1 MKTIKSLFLLLFLS
15 SSLYACIPATSTPQ
29 PEAPSATIQPPTT
42 LPQITNTPQAE
53 PGIDPIQVQQ
63 SEVELITNNADSGN
77 AWGGHQSR
85 IVRTQDGIFTAYITS
100 GTGEFSK
107 QWHLVQRQEDGTWTD
122 LAQGNVGGQP
132 VNLLAG
138 PDGTLYLIG
147 WPNGVGTL
155 WTGIPEDGK
164 LEMASS
170 PIPNQAAGNYPYTSA
185 GINAEGVLCI
195 LSSTGGENPVGW
207 FNWSCYHPENGEWIT
222 QVNELDFR
230 YCYTYVFPGPDGQLS
245 LISTRDVRWHAL
257 GYEQPQDA
265 FDYVFNAYGF
275 WHTENTADASMER
288 VYVLAEE
295 PNEQFPFVYLDAQQ
309 DAYLDT
315 QGRMHV
321 IYRIQGPSTNNESV
335 SRHAILS
342 TDGTLIVDLPLP
354 PEAGEFSRI
363 FQDKKERY
371 YLLGSAGFLYPLDQD
386 GIELGE
392 PVQLDFARY
401 DVEYSGFGLSVP
413 RTGTPLSDV
422 LDVVFPTNGGTAWVY
437 FQLDFSEQA
446 GSSTQPSS
454 VSSGTSPSAPEL
466 QSMIDNAKILFDMD
480 MTDTNL
486 TGMDW
491 WGADRATL
499 QHLNGSLVFT
509 GAPNAPQLHSQYGL
523 KINEACIALLRFN
536 GPQDFQFKSIAGNW
550 SDADS
555 ATWGVAS
562 GVVSFYHEAQ
572 NNFVTQSMAGY
583 TLDEDRWYFAMLWV
597 NGPTTFTVRLWEQD
611 NPEVFVDRVFVMNE
625 DSVFWKDRRWNC
637 VLLVN
642 NGTVEMSSYREIRF
656 IPTP

>member
-1 MKTIKSLFLLLFLS
+1 MKIIKFIFFLLFLS
-15 SSLYACIPATSTPQ
+15 SSLYACMPVPSPRQPEVPSSTIKPPTARPQIKNTPQ
-29 PEAPSATIQPPTT
+29 PESGI
-42 LPQITNTPQAE
+42 E
-53 PGIDPIQVQQ
+53 PIRVQQ

-85 IVRTQDGIFTAYITS
+85 IVHTQDGIFTAYITS
-100 GTGEFSK
+100 GTDEFSK
-107 QWHLVQRQEDGTWTD
+107 QWHLVQRQDDGTW
-122 LAQGNVGGQP
+122 AEMAVGNVGGQP
-132 VNLLAG
+132 ANLLAG

-147 WPNGVGTL
+147 WPNGLGTL
-155 WTGIPEDGK
+155 WTGNPENGK
-164 LEMASS
+164 LEMVSS
-170 PIPNQAAGNYPYTSA
+170 PIPNQASGNYPYTSA
-185 GINAEGVLCI
+185 GINVEGVLCI

-207 FNWSCYHPENGEWIT
+207 FNWSCYHPESGEWIT
-222 QVNELDFR
+222 QVNKLDFR

-245 LISTRDVRWHAL
+245 LISTRDVRWQVL

-265 FDYVFNAYGF
+265 FDYVFNAYGL
-275 WHTENTADASMER
+275 WHTENTSDVSMER
-288 VYVLAEE
+288 VYLLAEE
-295 PNEQFPFVYLDAQQ
+295 PNDQYPFVYLDAQQ

-315 QGRMHV
+315 QGRMHI

-342 TDGTLIVDLPLP
+342 TNGNLIVDLPLP
-354 PEAGEFSRI
+354 QEAGEFSRI

-371 YLLGSAGFLYPLDQD
+371 YLIGSAGFLYPMDRN

-422 LDVVFPTNGGTAWVY
+422 LDVVFPTNGGTDWVY
-437 FQLDFSEQA
+437 FQLDFSDQV
-446 GSSTQPSS
+446 GSLIQSS
-454 VSSGTSPSAPEL
+454 PVSSETSPSASEL
-466 QSMIDNAKILFDMD
+466 QSMIDNAKILFDLN

-499 QHLNGSLVFT
+499 QHLNGSLVFI
-509 GAPNAPQLHSQYGL
+509 GALNAPQLHSQYGL
-523 KINEACIALLRFN
+523 KVNEACIALVRFTE
-536 GPQDFQFKSIAGNW
+536 PQDFQYKAIAGNW
-550 SDADS
+550 DDADS
-555 ATWGVAS
+555 ATWGLAS
-562 GVVSFYHEAQ
+562 GIVSYYHEAQ
-572 NNFVTQSMAGY
+572 NNFVTQPMAGY
-583 TLDEDRWYFAMLWV
+583 VLDEDRWYFAMLWV
-597 NGPTTFTVRLWEQD
+597 NGPTTFTVRLWEKE
-611 NPEVFVDRVFVMNE
+611 NPEVFTDRTFIMN
-625 DSVFWKDRRWNC
+625 DNMYWTDRRWNC